1 MFISDENSLAQI
13 FSFEKISQVIWIFR
27 FSQTLKFNNPNEIY
41 MKKLILFLILFSVL
55 SAFGQKPDSSK
66 TSNKTKAT
74 EEVIRKLDDEERQ
87 AALDRNLVALE
98 RLWSE
103 DFTVNAPNN
112 AVSVGKKAVMETF
125 VKSGIINF
133 SSYERKI
140 EFIRLDG
147 DYAFVFGLETLIPK
161 TDAPSAGLVAG
172 LTVNRRY
179 TNIWKNEKGT
189 WRLFARHANVI
200 PNTQKE
206 TPKAQSVN
214 SADNLFMSLA
224 NTKWS
229 EPYDGPLGFPKGAQ
243 RATVSVDAS
252 TGGETYYARF
262 PAGSRFEMHWHAHAE
277 YAVLL
282 RGKVTHFWSNQSQ
295 SLNVGDYVV
304 IPAKTNHGWQ
314 VASGEDAFLLIRR
327 DGAAD
332 FNFVEK

>member
-1 MFISDENSLAQI
+1 M
-13 FSFEKISQVIWIFR
+13 KI
-27 FSQTLKFNNPNEIY
+27 
-41 MKKLILFLILFSVL
+41 LILFVMLFSV
-55 SAFGQKPDSSK
+55 SFVFGQEQNLSK
-66 TSNKTKAT
+66 TSDKTKAT
-74 EEVIRKLDDEERQ
+74 EEMIRKLDDEERQ
-87 AALDRNLVALE
+87 AALDRNVSALE

-112 AVSVGKKAVMETF
+112 AVSIGKKAVMETF

-140 EFIRLDG
+140 EFIRIDG
-147 DYAFVFGLETLIPK
+147 DYGFIFGLEILVPK

-172 LTVNRRY
+172 QTVNRRY

-200 PNTQKE
+200 PPPFSN
-206 TPKAQSVN
+206 TPKAQTNVPADLKNPVSLL
-214 SADNLFMSLA
+214 SA
-224 NTKWS
+224 KWS
-229 EPYDGPLGFPKGAQ
+229 EPYNGPLGFPKGAQ
-243 RATVSVDAS
+243 RATVSVDAAM
-252 TGGETYYARF
+252 GGETYYARF

-277 YAVLL
+277 YAVVL
-282 RGKVTHFWSNQSQ
+282 RGKVTHFLGDQSQ

-314 VASGEDAFLLIRR
+314 VAPGEDAFLLIRR

-332 FNFVEK
+332 FNFVGK

>member
-1 MFISDENSLAQI
+1 
-13 FSFEKISQVIWIFR
+13 
-27 FSQTLKFNNPNEIY
+27 
-41 MKKLILFLILFSVL
+41 MKKLVLMFLSFSV
-55 SAFGQKPDSSK
+55 SFAFGQKQNPSK
-66 TSNKTKAT
+66 MSDKTKAT
-74 EEVIRKLDDEERQ
+74 EAMIRKLDDEERQ
-87 AALDRNLVALE
+87 AALDRNLAALE

-103 DFTVNAPNN
+103 DFTANAPNN

-147 DYAFVFGLETLIPK
+147 DYALVFGIENLIPK

-172 LTVNRRY
+172 QTVNRRY

-214 SADNLFMSLA
+214 SADNLFFSLA
-224 NTKWS
+224 TIKWS

-277 YAVLL
+277 YAVVL
-282 RGKVTHFWSNQSQ
+282 RGKVTHFWGDQSQ
-295 SLNVGDYVV
+295 SLNPGDYVI

-314 VASGEDAFLLIRR
+314 IAAGEDAFLLIRR

-332 FNFVEK
+332 FNFVGK

>member
-1 MFISDENSLAQI
+1 
-13 FSFEKISQVIWIFR
+13 
-27 FSQTLKFNNPNEIY
+27 
-41 MKKLILFLILFSVL
+41 MKNLILGLMLFSA
-55 SAFGQKPDSSK
+55 SFAFGQK
-66 TSNKTKAT
+66 TQTK
-74 EEVIRKLDDEERQ
+74 EEMIRKLDDEERQ
-87 AALDRNLVALE
+87 AALDRNTAALE

-112 AVSVGKKAVMETF
+112 SVSIGKKAVMENF

-140 EFIRLDG
+140 EFIRIDG
-147 DYAFVFGLETLIPK
+147 DYAFVFGLEILIPK

-172 LTVNRRY
+172 QTVNRRY

-200 PNTQKE
+200 PSPLSN
-206 TPKAQSVN
+206 TPKALNEFPAELKNPVSLL
-214 SADNLFMSLA
+214 SA
-224 NTKWS
+224 KWS

-243 RATVSVDAS
+243 RATVSVDAA

-277 YAVLL
+277 YAVVP
-282 RGKVTHFWSNQSQ
+282 RGKVTHFLGNQSQ
-295 SLNVGDYVV
+295 ILNAGDYVV

-314 VASGEDAFLLIRR
+314 VAPSEDAFLLIRR

-332 FNFVEK
+332 FNFVGK